1 LPRARR
7 DARGREIAQVAS
19 ERPAER
25 ARTRSPRYGSDLIVD
40 LLQEFGID
48 YVALNPGATYRGLH
62 DSLVNYG
69 GGKPEI
75 ILCTHEKIAVSLAHG
90 YAKTTGKPMG
100 AIVHDVVGL
109 LHSSM
114 GVYYAHLD
122 RVPVM
127 VLGATGPV
135 DRNRR
140 RPMIDWIHTAQVQGE
155 AVRNFTKWDDQPAA
169 IADFPASFARGY
181 RIATTEPAG
190 PVYLCYDA
198 GLQED
203 EIQRP
208 IPIDDIVAGAR
219 PSPVQADPA
228 ALNHAADL
236 IARAARPV
244 ILTEFTGRHPEA
256 VAELVALAEDL
267 AAAVIDLQGRVNIP
281 NRHPLNL
288 TGSDVLR
295 EADLVLALDVGDLH
309 KALNELDR
317 DSVARAKNSKIAPG
331 TPVID
336 IGLAELRQSKWAEDL
351 GEFQPVSLSI
361 VADTRLALPALRALL
376 RARPAAGDRGMRR
389 AQLAA
394 KHAAVRAEWER
405 EARTDWGASPMTA
418 PRLASEVWSVIK
430 NDDWVLTANTLEDW
444 ALRLWDI
451 DSPKRHPGRSFGT
464 ATQIGVSLGVGLAY
478 RGSDTMVVDIQPDGD
493 LMYDPGALWTA
504 AHSRIPLLA
513 VMYNNRAYYND
524 WEHQIRVARHRGTP
538 EENAGVGQEIDDP
551 APDFSAMARS
561 MGWHAEGPITDPDE
575 AGPAIARAAA
585 YVRERRMP
593 ALVDTIVR
601 KRQHRRFR

>member
-1 LPRARR
+1 M
-7 DARGREIAQVAS
+7 
-19 ERPAER
+19 
-25 ARTRSPRYGSDLIVD
+25 
-40 LLQEFGID
+40 
-48 YVALNPGATYRGLH
+48 
-62 DSLVNYG
+62 NYG
-69 GGKPEI
+69 EGRPEI
-75 ILCTHEKIAVSLAHG
+75 ILCTHEKVAVSLAHG

-109 LHSSM
+109 LHSTM
-114 GVYYAHLD
+114 GIYYAHLD

-127 VLGATGPV
+127 VLGATGPL
-135 DRNRR
+135 DRRRR
-140 RPMIDWIHTAQVQGE
+140 RPAIDWIHTAQVQGE
-155 AVRNFTKWDDQPAA
+155 AVRNFTKWDDQPATV
-169 IADFPASFARGY
+169 ADFPASFARAY

-203 EIQRP
+203 PLERP

-219 PSPVQADPA
+219 PTPVQADPG
-228 ALNHAADL
+228 ALAHAADL
-236 IARAARPV
+236 IARAERPV
-244 ILTEFTGRHPEA
+244 IVAEFTGRHPEA
-256 VAELVALAEDL
+256 VPELVALAEEI

-288 TGSDVLR
+288 TGGDALAD
-295 EADLVLALDVGDLH
+295 ADLVLALDLGDLH
-309 KALNELDR
+309 RALNQLDR
-317 DSVARAKNSKIAPG
+317 DSTDRAKKPRVVPG
-331 TPVID
+331 TPIID

-351 GEFQPVSLSI
+351 GDFQPTTLSI
-361 VADTRLALPALRALL
+361 VADTRLAIPALRALV
-376 RARPAAGDRGMRR
+376 RARAGSRDRGPRR
-389 AQLAA
+389 KELAV
-394 KHAAVRAEWER
+394 KHAAIREEWER
-405 EARTDWGASPMTA
+405 EAKSDWGASPMTA
-418 PRLASEVWSVIK
+418 PRLASEIYSVIK
-430 NDDWVLTANTLEDW
+430 KDDWVLTANTLEDW

-451 DSPKRHPGRSFGT
+451 DGPKRHPGRSFGT

-478 RGSDTMVVDIQPDGD
+478 RGTDTMVVDIQPDGD

-538 EENAGVGQEIDDP
+538 EENARVGQEIDEP
-551 APDFSAMARS
+551 APDFAAMARS
-561 MGWHAEGPITDPDE
+561 MGWYAEGPITDPDE
-575 AGPAIARAAA
+575 AGPAITRAAA

-601 KRQHRRFR
+601 KREHRRFR

>member
-1 LPRARR
+1 M
-7 DARGREIAQVAS
+7 
-19 ERPAER
+19 
-25 ARTRSPRYGSDLIVD
+25 IVD
-40 LLQEFGID
+40 LLQSFGIE

-69 GGKPEI
+69 EGRPEI
-75 ILCTHEKIAVSLAHG
+75 ILCTHEKVAVSLAHG

-109 LHSSM
+109 LHSTM

-127 VLGATGPV
+127 VLGATGPL
-135 DRNRR
+135 DRRRR
-140 RPMIDWIHTAQVQGE
+140 RPAIDWIHTAQVQGE
-155 AVRNFTKWDDQPAA
+155 AVRNFTKWDDQPATV
-169 IADFPASFARGY
+169 ADFPASFARAY
-181 RIATTEPAG
+181 RIATTEPQG

-203 EIQRP
+203 PLERP
-208 IPIDDIVAGAR
+208 IPIDDVVAGAR
-219 PSPVQADPA
+219 PTPVQADPG
-228 ALNHAADL
+228 ALAHAADL
-236 IARAARPV
+236 IARAERPV
-244 ILTEFTGRHPEA
+244 IVTEFTGRHPEA
-256 VAELVALAEDL
+256 VPELVALAEEI

-288 TGSDVLR
+288 TGGDALAD
-295 EADLVLALDVGDLH
+295 ADLVLALDVGDLH
-309 KALNELDR
+309 RALNQLDR
-317 DSVARAKNSKIAPG
+317 DSTDRAKKPRTLPG
-331 TPVID
+331 TPIVD

-351 GEFQPVSLSI
+351 GDFQPTTLSI
-361 VADTRLALPALRALL
+361 VADTRLAIPTLRALVRS
-376 RARPAAGDRGMRR
+376 RAGSGDRSARR
-389 AQLAA
+389 KELAA
-394 KHAAVRAEWER
+394 KHAAIREEWER
-405 EARTDWGASPMTA
+405 EAKSDWGVSPMTA
-418 PRLASEVWSVIK
+418 PRLASEVYAVIK

-451 DSPKRHPGRSFGT
+451 DGPKRHPGRSFGT

-478 RGSDTMVVDIQPDGD
+478 RGTDTMVVDIQPDGD

-538 EENAGVGQEIDDP
+538 EENARVGQEIDEP
-551 APDFSAMARS
+551 APDFAAMARS
-561 MGWHAEGPITDPDE
+561 MGWYAEGPITDPDE

-601 KRQHRRFR
+601 KREHRRFR

>member
-1 LPRARR
+1 VT
-7 DARGREIAQVAS
+7 QVVP
-19 ERPAER
+19 ERPAGR
-25 ARTRSPRYGSDLIVD
+25 APTRSPRFGSDVIVD
-40 LLQEFGID
+40 LLQSFGIE

-69 GGKPEI
+69 DGKPEI
-75 ILCTHEKIAVSLAHG
+75 ILCTHEKVAVSLAHG
-90 YAKTTGKPMG
+90 YAKTTGRPMG

-109 LHSSM
+109 LHSTM

-127 VLGATGPV
+127 VLGATGPM
-135 DRNRR
+135 DRRRR
-140 RPMIDWIHTAQVQGE
+140 RPAIDWIHTAQVQGE
-155 AVRNFTKWDDQPAA
+155 AVRNFTKWDDQPATV
-169 IADFPASFARGY
+169 ADFPASFARAY

-203 EIQRP
+203 PLEAP
-208 IPIDDIVAGAR
+208 IAIDDIVAGAR

-228 ALNHAADL
+228 ALSRAAEL
-236 IARAARPV
+236 IAKSTRPV
-244 ILTEFTGRHPEA
+244 IVTEFTGRHPEA
-256 VAELVALAEDL
+256 VPELVGLAEEL
-267 AAAVIDLQGRVNIP
+267 AAAVVDLQGRVNIP

-288 TGSDVLR
+288 TGGDALKD
-295 EADLVLALDVGDLH
+295 ADLVLAIDVGDLH
-309 KALNELDR
+309 RALNELDR
-317 DSVARAKNSKIAPG
+317 DSSDRAKKSKIAPG

-351 GEFQPVSLSI
+351 GDFQPVTLSI
-361 VADTRLALPALRALL
+361 VADTRLALPALRGLL
-376 RARPAAGDRGMRR
+376 RARVSGQDRGARR
-389 AQLAA
+389 RELAA
-394 KHAAVRAEWER
+394 KHAAVREGWER
-405 EARTDWGASPMTA
+405 EAKRDWGASPMTA

-430 NDDWVLTANTLEDW
+430 DDDWVLTANTLEDW

-478 RGSDTMVVDIQPDGD
+478 RGTDTMVVDIQPDGD

-538 EENAGVGQEIDDP
+538 EENARVGQEIDEP
-551 APDFSAMARS
+551 APDFAAMAKS
-561 MGWHAEGPITDPDE
+561 MGWYAEGPISDPDQ

-601 KRQHRRFR
+601 KRLPRRFR